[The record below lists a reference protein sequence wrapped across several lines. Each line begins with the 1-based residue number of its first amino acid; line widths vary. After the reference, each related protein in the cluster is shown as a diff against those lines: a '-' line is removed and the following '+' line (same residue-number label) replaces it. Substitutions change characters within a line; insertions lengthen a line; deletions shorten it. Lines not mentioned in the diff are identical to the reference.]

1 MNKLGIDKLKNV
13 PTSSSNLK
21 SKVDKIDVDK
31 LVLVPAT
38 YLLLLSK
45 LSDAVKN
52 DVVKKDVHN
61 GKIKNIEDKITDI
74 TNVAINTTL
83 NAKINQTKNKN
94 LILLT

>member
-1 MNKLGIDKLKNV
+1 MFINQHLFFF
-13 PTSSSNLK
+13 
-21 SKVDKIDVDK
+21 
-31 LVLVPAT
+31 
-38 YLLLLSK
+38 YLSK

-52 DVVKKDVHN
+52 DVVKKDVRN

>member
-1 MNKLGIDKLKNV
+1 MFINQHLFFF
-13 PTSSSNLK
+13 
-21 SKVDKIDVDK
+21 
-31 LVLVPAT
+31 
-38 YLLLLSK
+38 YLSK

-74 TNVAINTTL
+74 TNVAINTTI